1 MPETLKKTPF
11 YNLHTSRGAKMV
23 PFAGYEMP
31 VQYEGMGV
39 MKEHLHTRK
48 NAGVFDVSHMGQVFI
63 SGGHD
68 PAETLEKI
76 IPSDLQNQPVGQMR
90 YTVLLNDKGGI
101 VDDLIITRLTE
112 TVFYLVLNASRID
125 QDIARLNE
133 VMRDDMTLNHD
144 HARALIA
151 VQGPRAAEIIT
162 AVFPE
167 AKDIK
172 FMKAAAI
179 AVDGHTFIISRSGYT
194 GEDGFEISA
203 PHPMEGDLM
212 NDILSSEYA
221 ELIGLGARDSL
232 RLEAGLCLYGHDLN
246 ENITPVEAGLTWI
259 IPENRR
265 AAADFAGADKICEQ
279 LEHGSDIIRV
289 GLKPQGAAPLRE
301 GVELYNAE
309 GQKIGHITSGTYAPS
324 LERPIAMGYVKSDYK
339 KEGTEINALLRG
351 KSIPVTV
358 TKARFIES

>member
-1 MPETLKKTPF
+1 
-11 YNLHTSRGAKMV
+11 
-23 PFAGYEMP
+23 
-31 VQYEGMGV
+31 
-39 MKEHLHTRK
+39 
-48 NAGVFDVSHMGQVFI
+48 
-63 SGGHD
+63 
-68 PAETLEKI
+68 
-76 IPSDLQNQPVGQMR
+76 
-90 YTVLLNDKGGI
+90 
-101 VDDLIITRLTE
+101 
-112 TVFYLVLNASRID
+112 
-125 QDIARLNE
+125 
-133 VMRDDMTLNHD
+133 
-144 HARALIA
+144 
-151 VQGPRAAEIIT
+151 
-162 AVFPE
+162 
-167 AKDIK
+167 
-172 FMKAAAI
+172 
-179 AVDGHTFIISRSGYT
+179 
-194 GEDGFEISA
+194 
-203 PHPMEGDLM
+203 M